1 MKVCREKELNLC
13 CFFLWRV
20 KRVPVFMAG
29 AFVSVPSMALI
40 LLVKVQSRV
49 FTAKCS
55 EPQVGTSNGMD
66 EGSGVTKFLSLRT
79 ET

>member
-29 AFVSVPSMALI
+29 AFVIFAGFQIARLMQGWRDRIPY
-40 LLVKVQSRV
+40 
-49 FTAKCS
+49 
-55 EPQVGTSNGMD
+55 
-66 EGSGVTKFLSLRT
+66 RT
-79 ET
+79 GGFEYGYKLYH